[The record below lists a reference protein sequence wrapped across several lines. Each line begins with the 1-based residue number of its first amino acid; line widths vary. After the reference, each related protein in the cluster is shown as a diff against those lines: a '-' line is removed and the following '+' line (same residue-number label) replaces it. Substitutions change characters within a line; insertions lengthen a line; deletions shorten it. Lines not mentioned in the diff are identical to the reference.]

1 MRQVPAAVRTLA
13 VLRALATAPGPMPA
27 ATLARQLEIPRSSMY
42 HLLDEMQAEGFV
54 TYYPEDRR
62 WGLGVSVFEVG
73 SAYLRHDP
81 LERLARPLL
90 ASLVSA
96 VQDHVPVA
104 AHLGILQGRETL
116 YLLKETPLRSI
127 PVVTDIGVR
136 LPAHLTATGRAILA
150 QLSGAE
156 VRALF
161 PNRDAFIDRTGK
173 GPTSLT
179 ELTSVLQTEKRQNYS
194 YEDGFVTTGYVSI
207 AVAVRDR
214 SDRPIAALSCTLQE
228 QSHTVE
234 VHDELV
240 TRLSN
245 AAAELARR
253 LGGLR
258 LKA

>member
-13 VLRALATAPGPMPA
+13 VLRALASAPGPMPA
-27 ATLARQLEIPRSSMY
+27 ATLARQLDVPRSSMY

-54 TYYPEDRR
+54 TYFPEDRR

-90 ASLVSA
+90 ASMVSA
-96 VQDHVPVA
+96 LEPVVPVA

-116 YLLKETPLRSI
+116 YLLKETPVRSI

-150 QLSGAE
+150 ELSGAE

-161 PNRDAFIDRTGK
+161 PNKESFIDRTGR
-173 GPTSLT
+173 GPTSLSQ
-179 ELTSVLQTEKRQNYS
+179 LTSLLQTEKRQQYAF
-194 YEDGFVTTGYVSI
+194 EDGFVTPQYVSL
-207 AVAVRDR
+207 AVAVHDR
-214 SDRPIAALSCTLQE
+214 SNRPIAAFSCTLQE
-228 QSHTVE
+228 SAHSETA
-234 VHDELV
+234 HDEIV
-240 TRLSN
+240 KRLSL
-245 AAAELARR
+245 AATELSRR

>member
-13 VLRALATAPGPMPA
+13 ILRALASAPGPMPA
-27 ATLARQLEIPRSSMY
+27 ATLARQLDVPRSSMY

-54 TYYPEDRR
+54 TYFPEDRR

-90 ASLVSA
+90 AAMVNALAPV
-96 VQDHVPVA
+96 VPVA

-116 YLLKETPLRSI
+116 YLLKETPLRPI

-136 LPAHLTATGRAILA
+136 LPAHLTATGRAILCE
-150 QLSGAE
+150 LSTAE

-161 PNRDAFIDRTGK
+161 PSKDSFIDRTGK
-173 GPTSLT
+173 GPQSLSQLST
-179 ELTSVLQTEKRQNYS
+179 LLQSEKRQKYT
-194 YEDGFVTTGYVSI
+194 YEDGFVTSGYVSL
-207 AVAVRDR
+207 AVAVHDR
-214 SDRPIAALSCTLQE
+214 SQRPIAALSCTLQE
-228 QSHTVE
+228 GAHTERTHEEIVK
-234 VHDELV
+234 
-240 TRLSN
+240 RLSI
-245 AAAELARR
+245 AATELARR

>member
-27 ATLARQLEIPRSSMY
+27 ATLARQLDVPRSSMY

-96 VQDHVPVA
+96 VQDLVPVA

-150 QLSGAE
+150 QLGGAE

-179 ELTSVLQTEKRQNYS
+179 ELTSVLQMEKRQNYS
-194 YEDGFVTTGYVSI
+194 YEDGFVTHGYVSI

-214 SDRPIAALSCTLQE
+214 SERPIAALSCTLQE
-228 QSHTVE
+228 QAHTVE
-234 VHDELV
+234 VHNELV

-245 AAAELARR
+245 SATELARR

>member
-13 VLRALATAPGPMPA
+13 ILRALASAPGPMPA
-27 ATLARQLEIPRSSMY
+27 ASLARQLDVPRSSMY

-54 TYYPEDRR
+54 TYFPEDRR

-90 ASLVSA
+90 AAMVNALEST
-96 VQDHVPVA
+96 VPVA

-116 YLLKETPLRSI
+116 YLLKETPVRSI
-127 PVVTDIGVR
+127 PVVTDVGVR

-150 QLSGAE
+150 DLGVAE
-156 VRALF
+156 VRATF
-161 PNRDAFIDRTGK
+161 SSRSAFSDRTGR
-173 GPTSLT
+173 GPKTLSELMSL
-179 ELTSVLQTEKRQNYS
+179 LQVEKRQKYA
-194 YEDGFVTTGYVSI
+194 YEDGFVTPDYVSL
-207 AVAVRDR
+207 AVAVHDR
-214 SDRPIAALSCTLQE
+214 SNRPIAALSCTLQE
-228 QSHTVE
+228 SAHTANA
-234 VHDELV
+234 HDEIV
-240 TRLSN
+240 KRLSL
-245 AAAELARR
+245 AATELTRR